1 MSHMSKQCI
10 FWANL
15 GFIFSS
21 YKGRGIESTRKYGLW
36 LIHIYRLKEKTTRMK
51 LLLVLTYKILVNA
64 HCRQRRPCQF
74 ANQPISG
81 FLFDLSIA
89 TNSIPWRWLELLATA
104 TSGNIFF
111 LLYFSHARFFIL
123 CNMEAVGRV
132 WQALDK
138 LSVDDPE
145 QHKQVALWILQH
157 KSYNISL
164 VHF

>member
-1 MSHMSKQCI
+1 
-10 FWANL
+10 
-15 GFIFSS
+15 
-21 YKGRGIESTRKYGLW
+21 
-36 LIHIYRLKEKTTRMK
+36 MK

-89 TNSIPWRWLELLATA
+89 TKLIPWHWLELLATA
-104 TSGNIFF
+104 TSGNTIFF
-111 LLYFSHARFFIL
+111 CIFHAQDFSIS

-138 LSVDDPE
+138 LSLDHPE
-145 QHKQVALWILQH
+145 QYKQVAL
-157 KSYNISL
+157 
-164 VHF
+164 